1 MNWPFISR
9 RRYDQALQQI
19 AQARLELEVE
29 RSEVAHLRARRMDMV
44 NTLAKAA
51 IELKAAHK
59 ERDNW
64 REAFMLADGGPEIV
78 VGVE

>member
-1 MNWPFISR
+1 MNWPFVSR

-51 IELKAAHK
+51 IEIKAAHA
-59 ERDNW
+59 ERDSW

>member
-1 MNWPFISR
+1 MNWPFVSR

-19 AQARLELEVE
+19 AQARLELEVH
-29 RSEVAHLRARRMDMV
+29 RSEVAHLKKGKTEMVAR
-44 NTLAKAA
+44 LIKAA
-51 IELKAAHK
+51 MRIKEIRK

-78 VGVE
+78 AGVE

>member
-1 MNWPFISR
+1 MNWPFVSR
-9 RRYDQALQQI
+9 RRYDQALAQI

-29 RSEVAHLRARRMDMV
+29 RSEVAHLRARRLEV
-44 NTLAKAA
+44 VSTLAKAA

>member
-1 MNWPFISR
+1 MNWPYVSR

-29 RSEVAHLRARRMDMV
+29 RSEVAHLRARRMEMV

-51 IELKAAHK
+51 ARLSAAHK
-59 ERDNW
+59 ERDQW
-64 REAFMLADGGPEIV
+64 REAFMLTDEAEIV
-78 VGVE
+78 VDGT

>member
-1 MNWPFISR
+1 MNLPFVSR

-59 ERDNW
+59 ERDSW
-64 REAFMLADGGPEIV
+64 REAFMLIDGPEIV

>member
-1 MNWPFISR
+1 MNWPYVSR

-29 RSEVAHLRARRMDMV
+29 RAEVLHLRERKLEMV
-44 NTLAKAA
+44 GTLAKAA

-64 REAFMLADGGPEIV
+64 REAFVLADGGPEIV

>member
-1 MNWPFISR
+1 MNWPYVSR

-29 RSEVAHLRARRMDMV
+29 RSEVAHLRARRMEMV

-59 ERDNW
+59 EAADW
-64 REAFMLADGGPEIV
+64 RAAFMLADGPEIV
-78 VGVE
+78 VEGK